1 MSAPRGHDPPPSA
14 NDENEPRDFVKYTF
28 FHLRPEW
35 RRLPR
40 SERDVGKARFAS
52 VLETPPEGVLLRTY
66 SLTGLKAD
74 AEMMVW
80 SIATELAPIQELHAR
95 LLGSPLG
102 GYLDTAYSYLGMARR
117 SEYVGAV
124 GAHAHGGEGGE
135 THRRPFDL
143 PYLFVYPFVK
153 KREWYGIPFEERR
166 RIMGEHFRIG
176 HKYPK
181 VRIHTGYSFGI
192 DDAEFI
198 LSFEAETPAEFLDLV
213 SDLRPTEA
221 SRFTELETPIFTCVL
236 TPPAR
241 MLDLADGLP

>member
-1 MSAPRGHDPPPSA
+1 MSGTTPPKPTSESTDA
-14 NDENEPRDFVKYTF
+14 DEVRDVVKYTF
-28 FHLRPEW
+28 WHLRPEW
-35 RRLPR
+35 RRLPPETR
-40 SERDVGKARFAS
+40 EDGKAHFVR
-52 VLETPPEGVLLRTY
+52 VLEHPPDGVTLRSY
-66 SLTGLKAD
+66 SLTGLKAGT
-74 AEMMVW
+74 EMMVW
-80 SIATELAPIQELHAR
+80 SIAEDLGPIQELHAR
-95 LLGSPLG
+95 LFGTILG
-102 GYLDTAYSYLGMARR
+102 GYLETPFSYLGMARR
-117 SEYVGAV
+117 SEYVGVV
-124 GAHAHGGEGGE
+124 GTHTHGGEGGE
-135 THRRPFDL
+135 THRRPFDM

-176 HKYPK
+176 HKYPN

-198 LSFEAETPAEFLDLV
+198 LSFEAESPAEFLDLV

-236 TPPAR
+236 TSARR